1 MMKVWDCV
9 GYVLFIFVDMYL
21 WLEAGLLNFFEF
33 LKRTSEGFNQFNI
46 CNFAFQQC
54 ILNLF

>member
-1 MMKVWDCV
+1 MGVWDSV

-33 LKRTSEGFNQFNI
+33 LKRTSEGFDQFNI
-46 CNFAFQQC
+46 
-54 ILNLF
+54 